1 MFLNKTLPLFL
12 LLLSTISWSQ
22 STDLDK
28 SPFSVNYVRL
38 PEKPILEDSNRTFSV
53 KSLNSEVLT
62 QSFSQHYF
70 ESEIKVDGFTKL
82 DNDAFI
88 TVESKLIDVTI
99 ISNDVSREE
108 KSSTDKEGKVR
119 KWSVYQAVI
128 NYRTE
133 GTITVSS
140 IDNSINEVFK
150 FNRENTIKSKV
161 EDTYKAADYFRD
173 KNNIKSLRIDFVK
186 NAIYQVNQKL
196 NTLIGYSSIT
206 KKDNLMILDS
216 KKHPEYAN
224 HQENFTLVKEAFA
237 KMKSNEPID
246 AIAKEVQPAIDYF
259 ESVIPK
265 YPDDKRKSRKLKYA
279 SLYNNAIIYYYLDQ
293 PEKSLAYAEKIIA
306 NDISKADA
314 KFITTRAE
322 TLLQRFKDNQLK
334 TRHMEVLTE
343 DKSDFQ
349 NLVAQSNGA
358 SEEVFDPANDD
369 DYSLSY
375 IMTLAGDTIPA
386 YVNVAT
392 INSLSTKLK
401 GYVKDLEGKQV
412 PRNFGASEVEMVVLG
427 NGEKRY
433 TVTFNEAQEALT
445 ASSFKK
451 AGKKFVK
458 RVYTSKTID
467 LYSYQN
473 KELVILKK
481 SSGKGNSTS
490 SSGWAMSFRKK
501 LAGLLDGECAALA
514 DRVKQKEFSNNQ
526 DSLIEFIKA
535 YNTCKQ

>member
-1 MFLNKTLPLFL
+1 MKNFSLIL
-12 LLLSTISWSQ
+12 LLVSTISWSQ
-22 STDLDK
+22 ATDLDQN
-28 SPFSVNYVRL
+28 PIPVNYVRL
-38 PEKPILEDSNRTFSV
+38 PEQPILEDSNRTFSV

-62 QSFSQHYF
+62 QSFSQYYF

-82 DNDAFI
+82 NNDAFL

-99 ISNDVSREE
+99 ISNDVSSEQ
-108 KSSTDKEGKVR
+108 KSSKDKDGKVT

-133 GTITVSS
+133 GIITVTSV
-140 IDNSINEVFK
+140 DNSINEEFK
-150 FNRENTIKSKV
+150 FNRENTIKSK
-161 EDTYKAADYFRD
+161 EKNTYKAADYFRNQ
-173 KNNIKSLRIDFVK
+173 NNIKSLRIDFVK
-186 NAIYQVNQKL
+186 NAIYQVNKRL
-196 NTLIGYSSIT
+196 NTLIGYSSVT

-224 HQENFTLVKEAFA
+224 HQANYELVKEAFS
-237 KMKSNEPID
+237 KMKSNESID

-314 KFITTRAE
+314 KLITSRAE
-322 TLLQRFKDNQLK
+322 TLIQRFNDNQVK

-349 NLVAQSNGA
+349 NLVAQSNSA

-386 YVNVAT
+386 YVNMT
-392 INSLSTKLK
+392 RINSLSTKLK

-445 ASSFKK
+445 SSSFKK

-458 RVYTSKTID
+458 RVYASKTID
-467 LYSYQN
+467 LFSYQD

-481 SSGKGNSTS
+481 GNGKGNSTS
-490 SSGWAMSFRKK
+490 SSGWQLSFRKK
-501 LAGLLDGECAALA
+501 LAGLLDGECGELA
-514 DRVKQKEFSNNQ
+514 EKVKQKEFSNDQ
-526 DSLIEFIKA
+526 ESIIEFIKA
-535 YNTCKQ
+535 YNTCK